1 VTTGFQPTLDFE
13 AANAA
18 AEDGAALVIDID
30 GYEGPLHV
38 LLALAR
44 SQKVDLLQLSI
55 TKLAEQYLAFV
66 QQARRVRFSLAAD
79 YLVMAAWL
87 AYLKSR
93 LLLPKPDRAK
103 AEEPPAEEM
112 AAQLAFRLAKLD
124 VMRQAVEALT
134 ARPILKREVF
144 MRGDPEAV
152 TIVSSARLE
161 GDLYSLMSAY
171 IGQRKREHSRYYA
184 PRPPTAYPLEDARD
198 RLRSMLPKMD
208 DWTTLSVVAPIAR
221 WLDAD
226 EDEAPSPASY
236 LASTLAASLELVKE
250 GVLEARQMD
259 AFSDIYLRTRAERL
273 EEVG

>member
-1 VTTGFQPTLDFE
+1 VSTGFQPTLDFE
-13 AANAA
+13 AANEA

-93 LLLPKPDRAK
+93 LLLPKPERPK

-124 VMRQAVEALT
+124 VMRKAVEALKE
-134 ARPILKREVF
+134 RPILKRDVF

-152 TIVSSARLE
+152 KIVSSTRFE
-161 GDLYSLMSAY
+161 GDLYALMTAY
-171 IGQRKREHSRYYA
+171 ITQRKREHGRHYA
-184 PRPPTAYPLEDARD
+184 PRPPQAYPLEDARD
-198 RLRSMLPKMD
+198 RLRDLLPEMK
-208 DWTTLSVVAPIAR
+208 DWTTLSGVAPVER
-221 WLDAD
+221 WE
-226 EDEAPSPASY
+226 EDPDGPSPASY
-236 LASTLAASLELVKE
+236 LASTLSASLELVKE
-250 GVLEARQMD
+250 GILEARQME
-259 AFSDIYLRTRAERL
+259 AFSDIYLRTRAQPL
-273 EEVG
+273 EPIV

>member
-13 AANAA
+13 AANEA

-93 LLLPKPDRAK
+93 LLLPKPERAK

-124 VMRQAVEALT
+124 VMRQAVEALKD
-134 ARPILKREVF
+134 RPVLKREVF

-152 TIVSSARLE
+152 RIVSSTRLE

-171 IGQRKREHSRYYA
+171 ITQRKRDHSRHYA

-208 DWTTLSVVAPIAR
+208 DWTTLSTVAPIG
-221 WLDAD
+221 DDQED
-226 EDEAPSPASY
+226 EDGPSSASY

-250 GVLEARQMD
+250 GVLEARQME
-259 AFSDIYLRTRAERL
+259 AFSDIYLRTRAEPL
-273 EEVG
+273 EAVE

>member
-1 VTTGFQPTLDFE
+1 VSTGFQPTLDFE
-13 AANAA
+13 AADAA

-93 LLLPKPDRAK
+93 LLLPKPERPK

-124 VMRQAVEALT
+124 VMRKAVEALKEQ
-134 ARPILKREVF
+134 PILKRDVF

-152 TIVSSARLE
+152 KIVSSTRFE
-161 GDLYSLMSAY
+161 GDLYALMTAY
-171 IGQRKREHSRYYA
+171 ITQRKREHGRHYA
-184 PRPPTAYPLEDARD
+184 PRPPQAYPLEDARD
-198 RLRSMLPKMD
+198 RLRDLLPEMK
-208 DWTTLSVVAPIAR
+208 DWTTLSGVAPVER
-221 WLDAD
+221 WEHDPD
-226 EDEAPSPASY
+226 GPSPASY
-236 LASTLAASLELVKE
+236 LASTLSASLELVKE
-250 GVLEARQMD
+250 GILEARQME
-259 AFSDIYLRTRAERL
+259 AFSDIYLRTRAEPL
-273 EEVG
+273 EPIV